1 MLVKKNLHTSHSKK
15 AGAPKLLNYTA
26 SLNHNEPI
34 YVYTFIF
41 TYLFS
46 YFGGLQI
53 LWIRLLAKMLR
64 ENSSKR
70 QKYTILHTYQLRKK
84 KSEGQT
90 GLFRLSS
97 QGGTEG
103 EKISA
108 TVLRMIIYKPPI
120 QTKADQSEIVGDLMM
135 TLPFSVKVKVQ

>member
-1 MLVKKNLHTSHSKK
+1 MLVKKNPTHPTPKK

-84 KSEGQT
+84 SEGQT